1 MKHRLSFAYFN
12 KLAGNILEI
21 VVDDKIEI
29 SLEMIEECHQFIA
42 DHFPHEFG
50 LLINRVNNYT
60 YSYEAKLSI
69 ASHDK
74 LKAMAFVY
82 YSQQGKL
89 LTEKLTEVRAN
100 DAWNWRIFSGV
111 ELGWQ
116 QAYSW
121 LQQEMMPVRIG

>member
-29 SLEMIEECHQFIA
+29 SLEMIEECHQFIT